1 MDFNDLLLIRKGIP
15 EMTLGAGET
24 RIEPAATAEEW
35 GAKAAALGEIFQQ
48 TCGERPAVDCPL
60 ALRVEAE
67 TDCGDYWERRL
78 SYALEPDERV
88 TSIAL
93 VPKGLRAPAPA
104 VLCIHPTCDIGKLQT
119 VGRDPDEK
127 LPPEQVDRAYG
138 VHLVRRGF
146 VILAPDLLG
155 AGDRRYPGLRSFDN
169 GPFYGKHPRWSG
181 TGKDLWDLGR
191 ALDVI
196 QKIPEADPGRIGSL
210 GHSQGG
216 GLTTYLMAVDKRVK
230 AGVNNCGLWPLKAQ
244 KNPYSLARTEWW
256 IGRPA
261 LRPFCLTGKDF
272 PADVHELMA
281 LAAPRPAMTIIAL
294 NDWGFQPPEESFS
307 RPMWENLGANV
318 RKVYSLFSAAD
329 RFELLLH
336 FEGHSFPPAM
346 REAACLFLEKWL

>member
-1 MDFNDLLLIRKGIP
+1 
-15 EMTLGAGET
+15 
-24 RIEPAATAEEW
+24 
-35 GAKAAALGEIFQQ
+35 
-48 TCGERPAVDCPL
+48 
-60 ALRVEAE
+60 
-67 TDCGDYWERRL
+67 
-78 SYALEPDERV
+78 
-88 TSIAL
+88 
-93 VPKGLRAPAPA
+93 
-104 VLCIHPTCDIGKLQT
+104 
-119 VGRDPDEK
+119 
-127 LPPEQVDRAYG
+127 
-138 VHLVRRGF
+138 
-146 VILAPDLLG
+146 
-155 AGDRRYPGLRSFDN
+155 
-169 GPFYGKHPRWSG
+169 
-181 TGKDLWDLGR
+181 
-191 ALDVI
+191 
-196 QKIPEADPGRIGSL
+196 
-210 GHSQGG
+210 
-216 GLTTYLMAVDKRVK
+216 VDKRVK